1 MLICSIQW
9 GQVLE
14 GKLRQCPQGVLPGVE
29 KHIGHFLSTASHPFE
44 SLFFLS
50 SATAMSFHQCNLTA
64 RCISHF
70 FGLEILG
77 CHIMG
82 WVWALS
88 NCLGGSFWLMGRV
101 EGIWSFL
108 SLKKTFLRYVLYDT
122 SESLGWRELPWC
134 LTETMVAHYQRI
146 DCPSFCFTVSSLSF
160 LFSLLTSLTP
170 SARKPCPSYC
180 FQEHFRLTQKH
191 KIWKKKVWIR

>member
-1 MLICSIQW
+1 MYLFMVVCYNAFHFF
-9 GQVLE
+9 
-14 GKLRQCPQGVLPGVE
+14 GVSCNILSLSF
-29 KHIGHFLSTASHPFE
+29 HLSHF
-44 SLFFLS
+44 FFLS

-64 RCISHF
+64 RYISHF

-88 NCLGGSFWLMGRV
+88 NCLGGSLWLMGRV
-101 EGIWSFL
+101 GGIWSFL
-108 SLKKTFLRYVLYDT
+108 SLKKTFLRCVLYDA

-146 DCPSFCFTVSSLSF
+146 DCPSFCFTVSRLSF
-160 LFSLLTSLTP
+160 LSL
-170 SARKPCPSYC
+170 
-180 FQEHFRLTQKH
+180 F
-191 KIWKKKVWIR
+191 